1 MSPRI
6 DEIWVYLSAS
16 PLLGL
21 TLTLLAYQGA
31 VWINQRCKEHPLA
44 NPVLL
49 AVIALVALLTLTG
62 TPYPTYFD
70 GAQFVHFLLGP
81 ATVALAIP
89 LYTQFRRVRAL
100 LLPVLA
106 GLVSEFSTLKA
117 QAAAG
122 NSGAVLESVLPK
134 IADTLAALPE
144 EDVNAVIHPCLGV
157 VMRQHEKGWV
167 KIFDQGAL
175 MFDDIDL
182 FTMLQL
188 VARVVADS
196 LGNFLKE
203 LPGSGTPTQ
212 P

>member
-1 MSPRI
+1 MCTITGNLLDNAIRAAKDI
-6 DEIWVYLSAS
+6 ENAS
-16 PLLGL
+16 
-21 TLTLLAYQGA
+21 
-31 VWINQRCKEHPLA
+31 I
-44 NPVLL
+44 
-49 AVIALVALLTLTG
+49 
-62 TPYPTYFD
+62 
-70 GAQFVHFLLGP
+70 
-81 ATVALAIP
+81 
-89 LYTQFRRVRAL
+89 
-100 LLPVLA
+100 
-106 GLVSEFSTLKA
+106 EF
-117 QAAAG
+117 
-122 NSGAVLESVLPK
+122 
-134 IADTLAALPE
+134 
-144 EDVNAVIHPCLGV
+144 

>member
-1 MSPRI
+1 MEF
-6 DEIWVYLSAS
+6 EIKGVNYRTAKLDVFQQLKVS
-16 PLLGL
+16 
-21 TLTLLAYQGA
+21 
-31 VWINQRCKEHPLA
+31 RK
-44 NPVLL
+44 
-49 AVIALVALLTLTG
+49 
-62 TPYPTYFD
+62 
-70 GAQFVHFLLGP
+70 
-81 ATVALAIP
+81 
-89 LYTQFRRVRAL
+89 

-134 IADTLAALPE
+134 IADTLAALPD

-157 VMRQHEKGWV
+157 VSRQHEKGGR
-167 KIFDQGAL
+167 KSSIRAL

-196 LGNFLKE
+196 LGNF
-203 LPGSGTPTQ
+203 
-212 P
+212 